1 MRLCGKE
8 INKRDSRKGFKSKKK
23 AKDQLTTLLV
33 KYPQR
38 KRLKL
43 VNKLDKKILAR
54 A

>member
-1 MRLCGKE
+1 MKLTGKKTDRR
-8 INKRDSRKGFKSKKK
+8 NSRKGFKSKKK

-33 KYPQR
+33 KKPPS